1 MCHYDQNRLTRGRAK
16 VILDACFVGERRHVG
31 RMSPDGRRVPATSD
45 RSELYPHLGPLGRMP
60 DNYAQRDLAHL
71 IHPLARIQQLNDN
84 GGPAVVVSGDGAEV
98 LLSDGRTMIDGPS
111 GMWCVN
117 VGHGRRELLDAA
129 VRQMEQIAFSPIF
142 GAHSTPA
149 AIEFC
154 ELLSSI
160 APGDLDHVFL
170 VNGGSE
176 ANETAI
182 KLARYHWHL
191 KGRSEKTLILSHD
204 RGYHG
209 VTGTV
214 TYATGLAPYHVG
226 FGPPPRTVG
235 HFPSPYDY
243 QIADEERFEWI
254 ASGRALEAAILEH
267 GADSVAAII
276 VEPVIGSGG
285 VLVPPDGYLRRL
297 QEVCRRH
304 DVLMIADEIITGFGR
319 TGTWF
324 AVEHDNVVPDLL
336 TFAKGV
342 SSGYIPLGGVL
353 VGGSVWEALR
363 TAEGDPQL
371 WHGFT
376 TSGHP
381 VACAVASA
389 NIRLIRDEQLIERV
403 VDQGAYLAELLE
415 GLRELPE
422 VGDVR
427 YRGLMASVELVMD
440 QDTREKFPPEETRG
454 ARVALAARDHGL
466 LVRPLIGDII
476 FLAPP
481 FVITREQLERM
492 VAAIRQAIIDTRAA
506 VGVGARG

>member
-1 MCHYDQNRLTRGRAK
+1 MTDQ
-16 VILDACFVGERRHVG
+16 
-31 RMSPDGRRVPATSD
+31 
-45 RSELYPHLGPLGRMP
+45 
-60 DNYAQRDLAHL
+60 YAQRDLAHL
-71 IHPLARIQQLNDN
+71 IHPLARIRQLNDQ
-84 GGPAVVVSGDGAEV
+84 GGPAVVVSGSGAEV
-98 LLSDGRTMIDGPS
+98 VLSDGRRMIDGPA

-117 VGHGRRELLDAA
+117 VGHARPELLDAA
-129 VRQMEQIAFSPIF
+129 IKQMEQIAFSPIF

-154 ELLSSI
+154 ELLASV

-191 KGRSEKTLILSHD
+191 QGRPEKTLVLSHD

-226 FGPPPRTVG
+226 FGPAPGTVG
-235 HFPSPYDY
+235 HFPTPYEYAINDPE
-243 QIADEERFEWI
+243 QFDWI
-254 ASGRALEAAILEH
+254 ASGQALEATILEH
-267 GADSVAAII
+267 GPESVAAII

-285 VLVPPDGYLRRL
+285 VLVPPAGYLRNL
-297 QEVCRRH
+297 KAVCERH

-319 TGTWF
+319 TGRWF
-324 AVEHDNVVPDLL
+324 AVEHDGVVPDLL

-342 SSGYIPLGGVL
+342 SSGYVPLGGTL
-353 VGGSVWEALR
+353 VGGRVWGTLS
-363 TAEGDPQL
+363 TAPDDPQL

-381 VACAVASA
+381 VACAVAAA
-389 NIRLIRDEQLIERV
+389 NIKLIRDEAMIDRV
-403 VDQGAYLAELLE
+403 VELGAYLGRLLE
-415 GLRELPE
+415 GLRDLPE

-427 YRGLMASVELVMD
+427 YRGLMASVELVAD
-440 QDTREKFPPEETRG
+440 KDTRRKFPAEQTRG
-454 ARVALAARDHGL
+454 AKVALAARDHGL
-466 LVRPLIGDII
+466 LVRPLIGDIV

-481 FVITREQLERM
+481 FVISREQLDQT
-492 VAAIRQAIIDTRAA
+492 VSAIRQAVIDTRA
-506 VGVGARG
+506 GSGAQDRD

>member
-1 MCHYDQNRLTRGRAK
+1 MT
-16 VILDACFVGERRHVG
+16 
-31 RMSPDGRRVPATSD
+31 
-45 RSELYPHLGPLGRMP
+45 

-71 IHPLARIQQLNDN
+71 IHPLARIQQLEEQ

-98 LLSDGRTMIDGPS
+98 VLSDGRRMIDGPA

-154 ELLSSI
+154 ELLTSI
-160 APGDLDHVFL
+160 SPGDLDHVFL

-182 KLARYHWHL
+182 KLARYHWYL
-191 KGRSEKTLILSHD
+191 KGQPQKALILSHD

-214 TYATGLAPYHVG
+214 TYATGLAQYHVG
-226 FGPPPRTVG
+226 FGPAPGTVG
-235 HFPSPYDY
+235 HFPTPYEYAIDD
-243 QIADEERFEWI
+243 AERFDWI

-267 GADSVAAII
+267 GAASVAAII

-285 VLVPPDGYLRRL
+285 VLVPPDGYLRNL
-297 QEVCRRH
+297 EEVCERH

-319 TGTWF
+319 TGRWF
-324 AVEHDNVVPDLL
+324 AVGHDGVVPDLL

-342 SSGYIPLGGVL
+342 SSGYVPLGGTL
-353 VGGSVWEALR
+353 VGGRVWETLA

-381 VACAVASA
+381 VACAVAAA
-389 NIRLIRDEQLIERV
+389 NIRLIRDEGLIDRV
-403 VDQGAYLAELLE
+403 VELGAYLGELLE
-415 GLRELPE
+415 GLRDLPE

-427 YRGLMASVELVMD
+427 YRGLMASVEFVAD
-440 QDTREKFPPEETRG
+440 QETREKFPAEETRG
-454 ARVALAARDHGL
+454 ARVARAARDHGL

-481 FVITREQLERM
+481 FVISREQLERT
-492 VAAIRQAIIDTRAA
+492 VAAIRQAVIDTRAA
-506 VGVGARG
+506 AGVGARD

>member
-1 MCHYDQNRLTRGRAK
+1 MT
-16 VILDACFVGERRHVG
+16 
-31 RMSPDGRRVPATSD
+31 
-45 RSELYPHLGPLGRMP
+45 

-71 IHPLARIQQLNDN
+71 IHPLARIQQLQEQ
-84 GGPAVVVSGDGAEV
+84 GGPAVVVSGEGAEV
-98 LLSDGRTMIDGPS
+98 RLSDGRTMIDGPA

-129 VRQMEQIAFSPIF
+129 MRQMEQIAFSPIF

-154 ELLSSI
+154 ELLTSVS
-160 APGDLDHVFL
+160 PGDLDHVFL

-182 KLARYHWHL
+182 KLARYYWHL
-191 KGRSEKTLILSHD
+191 NGRPEKTLVLSHD

-226 FGPPPRTVG
+226 FGPAPKTVA
-235 HFPSPYDY
+235 HFPTPYEYEVND
-243 QIADEERFEWI
+243 AERLEWI
-254 ASGRALEAAILEH
+254 ASGRALEETIAEH

-276 VEPVIGSGG
+276 VEPIVGSGG
-285 VLVPPDGYLRRL
+285 VLVPPEGYLRNL
-297 QEVCRRH
+297 KEVCERH
-304 DVLMIADEIITGFGR
+304 EILMIADEIITGFGR
-319 TGTWF
+319 TGRWF
-324 AVEHDNVVPDLL
+324 AVEHDDVVPDLL

-342 SSGYIPLGGVL
+342 SSGYVPLGGTL
-353 VGGSVWEALR
+353 VGGRVWEALQ

-389 NIRLIRDEQLIERV
+389 NIRLIRDERLIERV
-403 VDQGAYLAELLE
+403 GEQGAYLGDLLE

-427 YRGLMASVELVMD
+427 YRGLMASVELVED
-440 QDTREKFPPEETRG
+440 KDTRTKFPEEETRG
-454 ARVALAARDHGL
+454 ARVAKAARDHGL

-481 FVITREQLERM
+481 FVITREQLDRT
-492 VAAIRQAIIDTRAA
+492 VAAIRAAIIDTRAVA
-506 VGVGARG
+506 GVGARG

>member
-1 MCHYDQNRLTRGRAK
+1 VHQNHTTADQ
-16 VILDACFVGERRHVG
+16 E
-31 RMSPDGRRVPATSD
+31 
-45 RSELYPHLGPLGRMP
+45 
-60 DNYAQRDLAHL
+60 YAARDLAHVV
-71 IHPLARIQQLNDN
+71 HPLARIQQLARD
-84 GGPAVVVSGDGAEV
+84 GGPAVVVAGKGAEV
-98 LLSDGRTMIDGPS
+98 ELSDGRTMIDGPA

-129 VRQMEQIAFSPIF
+129 VAQMEQIAFSPLF

-154 ELLSSI
+154 EMLTSV

-182 KLARYHWHL
+182 KFARYYWHL
-191 KGRSEKTLILSHD
+191 QGRPEKTMVLSHD

-214 TYATGLAPYHVG
+214 THVTGLAPYHVG
-226 FGPPPRTVG
+226 FGPPPASVG
-235 HFPSPYDY
+235 HFPTPYDY
-243 QIADEERFEWI
+243 QTPDAAERERV
-254 ASGRALEAAILEH
+254 ASGRALEERIIEI
-267 GADSVAAII
+267 GAENVAAVI
-276 VEPVIGSGG
+276 VEPVVGSGG
-285 VLVPPDGYLRRL
+285 VLVPPDGYLRNVRA
-297 QEVCRRH
+297 VCDRYE
-304 DVLMIADEIITGFGR
+304 VLMIADEIITGFGR

-324 AVEHDNVVPDLL
+324 AVEHDGVVPDLL

-342 SSGYIPLGGVL
+342 SSGYVPLGGAL
-353 VGGSVWEALR
+353 IGGRVWDALQA
-363 TAEGDPQL
+363 AEGDPQL

-389 NIRLIRDEQLIERV
+389 NLRVIQDERLIERV
-403 VDQGAYLAELLE
+403 DTLGVRLGELLE
-415 GLRELPE
+415 ELRELPE

-427 YRGLMASVELVMD
+427 YRGLMAAVELVAD
-440 QDTREKFPPEETRG
+440 QETREKFPPEEQRG
-454 ARVALAARDHGL
+454 ARVARAAREHGL

-481 FVITREQLERM
+481 FVITEDQLEQM
-492 VAAIRQAIIDTRAA
+492 VDAIRQAVIDTRAGVEGAA
-506 VGVGARG
+506 VAR